1 MEFVFH
7 RGEYILRSQATI
19 QVDDRA
25 HRFGDGFF
33 ESIRIANGKAQFL
46 KNHFGRIAASIQVL
60 KMKSDSFD
68 FNKLEKD
75 IEGLLQR
82 NEIHEGGRMRI
93 TFYRKSKGF
102 YLPKEH
108 DLDYFIEVEG
118 IPHNLFE
125 LNSNGKTIDIYT
137 EVKKDPNRFANY
149 KTLNAQLYIMAS
161 IFADEKNWDD
171 ALIQNTKLAIIEA
184 TASNLFLVS
193 NGVLYTPSLTDGC
206 VGGTMRMTIINLALQ
221 NKLKV
226 YECTINPQNLLT
238 ADEVFL
244 TNAIRGVEWV
254 ASYRTKP
261 YQNQIAQR
269 FIDLLNQSLI

>member
-7 RGEYILRSQATI
+7 RGEYILRNQATI

-68 FNKLEKD
+68 FDKLEKD
-75 IEGLLQR
+75 IAGLLQR

-108 DLDYFIEVEG
+108 DLDYFIEVEA
-118 IPHNLFE
+118 IPNNLFE
-125 LNSNGKTIDIYT
+125 LNPNGKTIDIYT
-137 EVKKDPNRFANY
+137 EVKKDPNRFANF

>member
-1 MEFVFH
+1 M
-7 RGEYILRSQATI
+7 LRSQATI
-19 QVDDRA
+19 YVDDRA

-46 KNHFGRIAASIQVL
+46 KHHFLRITETIKIL
-60 KMKSDSFD
+60 KINAPAWTFD
-68 FNKLEKD
+68 QLQEEID
-75 IEGLLQR
+75 GLLIR
-82 NEIHEGGRMRI
+82 NQISEGGRMRI
-93 TFYRKSKGF
+93 TFYRKAKGF
-102 YLPKEH
+102 YLPKENE
-108 DLDYFIEVEG
+108 LDYFMEVES
-118 IPHNLFE
+118 IPNNHFE
-125 LNSNGKTIDIYT
+125 LNTTGKIIDIYT
-137 EVKKDPNRFANY
+137 EVKKDPNRFANF

-161 IFADEKNWDD
+161 IFAEEKNWDD

-193 NGVLYTPSLTDGC
+193 NGVLYTPALTDGC
-206 VGGTMRMTIINLALQ
+206 VGGTMRMNIINLALE

-254 ASYRTKP
+254 ESYRTKP
-261 YQNQIAQR
+261 YQNNISNR
-269 FIDLLNQSLI
+269 FIQLLNDSLI

>member
-7 RGEYILRSQATI
+7 RGEYLLRNQATI
-19 QVDDRA
+19 YVDDRA

-33 ESIRIANGKAQFL
+33 ESIRVANGKPQFL
-46 KNHFGRIAASIQVL
+46 KNHFARIAETIKILKIQPSNFEYEQL
-60 KMKSDSFD
+60 T
-68 FNKLEKD
+68 EE
-75 IEGLLQR
+75 IEGLLKR

-102 YLPKEH
+102 YLPKEN
-108 DLDYFIEVEG
+108 DMDYFIEVEP
-118 IPHNLFE
+118 IPHNHFE
-125 LNSNGKTIDIYT
+125 LNETGKIIDIYT
-137 EVKKDPNRFANY
+137 EVKKDPNRFANF

-161 IFADEKNWDD
+161 IFAEEKNWDD

-184 TASNLFLVS
+184 TASNIFLVS

-206 VGGTMRMTIINLALQ
+206 VGGTMRMNIINLALE

-244 TNAIRGVEWV
+244 TNAIRGVEWA

-261 YQNQIAQR
+261 YQNNISKR
-269 FIDLLNQSLI
+269 FIQLLNDSLI